1 MSNKYTLIYFKRTG
15 CGHCGKFDSKGIFP
29 QLENRIK
36 SDQVNY
42 PVNTLILDSFLDE
55 EHPENKKEQLKHLQ
69 KYSEELQL
77 FSSYKKGVPSLCL
90 IYDYAV
96 LPSIFGKSLKIIS
109 IKIHG
114 SNGYL
119 PIETILK
126 EIKDKMAVISVPT
139 YPNPRNLEKKY
150 IKYKYKYLEL
160 KNKYLQQKNN
170 NIYN

>member
-1 MSNKYTLIYFKRTG
+1 MSNKNTLIYFKRTG
-15 CGHCGKFDSKGIFP
+15 CGHCRKFDLTGIFP

-36 SDQVNY
+36 MDQVNY
-42 PVNTLILDSFLDE
+42 PVNTLILDAFLDE
-55 EHPENKKEQLKHLQ
+55 KNPEIKMEQLKHLQ
-69 KYSEELQL
+69 KYDKELQL

-90 IYDYAV
+90 IYYDAV
-96 LPSIFGKSLKIIS
+96 LPSIFGNPLKIIS

-139 YPNPRNLEKKY
+139 YSNPPNLEKKY
-150 IKYKYKYLEL
+150 LKYKYKYLEL
-160 KNKYLQQKNN
+160 KNKYLQQK
-170 NIYN
+170 